1 MRSIIFTNLFY
12 IFYVI
17 NSVENCQWTFIL
29 ALNNPRK
36 TNAILYLSCDKG
48 ACKSYWTGAVQFVKS
63 SFPGLWNGA

>member
-1 MRSIIFTNLFY
+1 M
-12 IFYVI
+12 
-17 NSVENCQWTFIL
+17 ENCQWTFIL

-36 TNAILYLSCDKG
+36 TNAILYFSCDKG